1 MEKLTRFNE
10 KVVVITGGAGEIGTA
25 TAQKFLN
32 EGAKVVLV
40 DLKDE
45 SLQKKAASLNGGDS
59 VAYVVADVTK
69 NDDVAAYVKFALDKF
84 GKIDIFFNNAGIEGV
99 VKPIP
104 EYPEDV
110 FDQVIAV
117 NVKGVFLGLKHVMP
131 VISEGGSII
140 NTSSVSGL
148 KGDPGVSAYVASKHA
163 VVGLTRTA
171 ALEGAARQ
179 VRVNSIHPSPVT
191 GRMMD
196 SLEEGFSPGS
206 ADAAHEQL
214 VAQIPLG
221 RYAETDDI
229 ANGVLLLASDE
240 TKFISA
246 SKLVVDGGLTQH

>member
-1 MEKLTRFNE
+1 MTRFNG
-10 KVVVITGGAGEIGTA
+10 KVAVITGGAGEIGTA
-25 TAQKFLN
+25 TARKFLD

-40 DLKDE
+40 DLKEEGLKQRATDLDAGE
-45 SLQKKAASLNGGDS
+45 SL
-59 VAYVVADVTK
+59 AYVAADVTK
-69 NDDVAAYVKFALDKF
+69 SDDVAAYVKFATDTF

-99 VKPIP
+99 VQPIAD
-104 EYPEDV
+104 YPEDV

-131 VISEGGSII
+131 VIAEGGAII

-163 VVGLTRTA
+163 VIGLTRTA

-206 ADAAHEQL
+206 ADVAHEQL
-214 VAQIPLG
+214 AAQIPLG
-221 RYAETDDI
+221 RYAAMDDI

-240 TKFISA
+240 AKFISA